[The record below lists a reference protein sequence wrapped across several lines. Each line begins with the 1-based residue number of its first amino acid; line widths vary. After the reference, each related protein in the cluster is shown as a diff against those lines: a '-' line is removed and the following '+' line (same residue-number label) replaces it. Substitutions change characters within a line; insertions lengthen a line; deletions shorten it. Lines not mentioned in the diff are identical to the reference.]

1 MDSCEKSEKFM
12 KKKCIKENILYN
24 KMATHDTIKFQELTK
39 NETYTVIGV
48 KTIESKFGKSF
59 ILKVEQNSDNNIIH
73 VWSSNKINEYIKK
86 NKIPKT
92 GMKFV
97 FRVKQLEKGKYKDML
112 YADIDGEDNDD
123 GFINLK

>member
-1 MDSCEKSEKFM
+1 M
-12 KKKCIKENILYN
+12 KKCIKENILYN

-48 KTIESKFGKSF
+48 KTTESKFGKSF
-59 ILKVEQNSDNNIIH
+59 ILKVEQNSDNSIIH

-86 NKIPKT
+86 NKITKT
-92 GMKFV
+92 GKTFV
-97 FRVKQLEKGKYKDML
+97 FTVKQLEKGKYKDML
-112 YADIDGEDNDD
+112 YADIDGEDSDGEDNDD